1 MLHHPPCAEADTAL
15 EGPMSKEQCWAE
27 IIDANPEIEEGTV
40 VTQDNV
46 RLLFDIVWN
55 TAYTSG
61 AQDMADRI
69 DEIARSPQ
77 RRGR

>member
-1 MLHHPPCAEADTAL
+1 
-15 EGPMSKEQCWAE
+15 MSKEQCWAE